1 MSEPYVPI
9 AQHITYS
16 ALLTE
21 LEVATNLAKPNTD
34 ALGAATTTA
43 LTSKTSAEQLLA
55 QKFNLM
61 LFVGA

>member
-9 AQHITYS
+9 AQHTNYS
-16 ALLTE
+16 SLLTE
-21 LEVATNLAKPNTD
+21 LEVATNAAKTNAD
-34 ALGAATTTA
+34 ALGLARTNA
-43 LTSKTSAEQLLA
+43 LTSKTTSEQLLA